1 MKLSSNLILFVAL
14 PALVVVVSVASWVRV
29 VQRDTAIQRAQTAIE
44 ETTAAVAERI
54 GRDTTTID
62 RTLKSVLET
71 LDGPLVPGGPE
82 ALRLAALCQ
91 AVLKN
96 HPELLGIE
104 LSHGASKLV
113 FSLTAEGA
121 TTFSVS
127 AADRARLLA
136 PQRTGIGLVWRGNQL
151 AQLVR
156 FGTSQDN
163 QPAPALIALLDVQA
177 LIAPAAA
184 LASRLHPGS
193 WVEFCSPDW
202 RSTYSTLA
210 KPHTGTL
217 SLLTASRYLQQ
228 PTHLGSLRITQ
239 PQALALAA
247 DAEDRLSAFS
257 GMAVTIVM
265 LLTVLAIS
273 LSRTILR
280 PVKKLMETVAAFERG
295 EALPEA
301 PTRRRDE
308 LGSLATSLRS
318 ALVGVSES
326 HGRLQQ
332 MNSQLES
339 RVAERT
345 GQLRRY
351 TRELRHARTETDGA
365 NKARAEFL
373 ANISHEVRTPLN
385 GIIGMTELLLDS
397 ELNGEQN
404 EYTQAIQ
411 RAGNEMLRL
420 MTDVLDF
427 SVLKRRQFELE
438 ESDFPLATAVNKI
451 CSTFAEKAERKGLT
465 LSCEVDEALPKIVSG
480 DNERLGQILT
490 HLLDNGIKFT
500 EQGSI
505 TLRVTQETSTEAALG
520 LRFEIQDTGIGIPE
534 EARQRLF
541 EPFTQED
548 TSSTRRYGGAGIG
561 LAMCQLLVEA
571 LGGSIG
577 VRNAEGGGSTFWFT
591 TVFKQISK
599 DNISETRGR
608 ALLNGLRVL
617 VVDDSS
623 MNRTI
628 FSRECK
634 GWGMAPA
641 EAESGAQ
648 AVALASS
655 AFAEGNSF
663 DLVLLDMQMPDMN
676 GLQTARRFKQDPA
689 LADIP
694 LVMLSSAS
702 SMGGRTED
710 QAAGI
715 AARLIKPIHQQQLL
729 SCLTRLMADAQAQ
742 ALREPVSP
750 EAPTPTPSRSRC
762 RRVLIVEDNLVNQK
776 VALRLL
782 SKLGYE
788 ADVANHGAEAVE
800 AVTERSYGAVLMDCQ
815 MPVMDGFEATREIR
829 RTQGNGERVPILAM
843 TANGLVSDRKI
854 ALSSGM
860 DDYISKPV
868 MADELRDMLNR
879 WIEPETGEGSR
890 SPTGAAEKEQPAP
903 AVSQMDQPMSS
914 PDSPS
919 PLSPSEPSEPSADNG
934 QPAIDESVLEEL
946 RSFQC
951 DDGPDILTELIDI
964 FLEDTP
970 PRLAAMSAAMGTSES
985 AVAEAEGHALKS
997 SCAQLG
1003 ALGLSEICR
1012 QIEQAGKVDSIATA
1026 RPLVEEALIEF
1037 RRVEQALLAMR
1048 QVS

>member
-14 PALVVVVSVASWVRV
+14 PALVVVVSVASWARV
-29 VQRDTAIQRAQTAIE
+29 VQKDAAIHRAQAAIE
-44 ETTAAVAERI
+44 ETTAAAAEMI
-54 GRDTTTID
+54 GRDTATID

-71 LDGPLVPGGPE
+71 VDGPIQPGGDQ
-82 ALRLAALCQ
+82 AQRLAALCR

-96 HPELLGIE
+96 HPELLGVA
-104 LSHGASKLV
+104 LSNGAAELV

-121 TTFSVS
+121 TEFTIS
-127 AADRARLLA
+127 ATDRAKLLS
-136 PQRTGIGLVWRGNQL
+136 PQRTGIGLVWRENQH

-156 FGTSQDN
+156 FGEPAGE
-163 QPAPALIALLDVQA
+163 QPAPALIALLDLQA
-177 LIAPAAA
+177 VIAPAAA
-184 LASRLHPGS
+184 LATRYHPGS

-202 RSTYSTLA
+202 RSTCSTLA
-210 KPHTGTL
+210 AAHEGDL
-217 SLLTASRYLQQ
+217 SLLTASQYLQQ

-247 DAEDRLSAFS
+247 DAEDRLSAFT
-257 GMAVTIVM
+257 GMSVTVLM
-265 LLTVLAIS
+265 LLAVLAVS

-280 PVKKLMETVAAFERG
+280 PVKKLMETVTAFEQG
-295 EALPEA
+295 ETLPEA
-301 PTRRRDE
+301 PSRRRDE
-308 LGSLATSLRS
+308 LGTLATSLRT
-318 ALVGVSES
+318 ALIGVTES

-339 RVAERT
+339 RVTERT

-397 ELNGEQN
+397 QLNGEQH

-427 SVLKRRQFELE
+427 SVLKRRQLELE
-438 ESDFPLATAVNKI
+438 ESDFPLATSVRKVCA
-451 CSTFAEKAERKGLT
+451 SFAEKAENKGLSFT
-465 LSCEVDEALPKIVSG
+465 CEVDETLPNIVSG

-490 HLLDNGIKFT
+490 HLLDNAIKFT
-500 EQGSI
+500 EAGSV
-505 TLRVTQETSTEAALG
+505 TLRVTQEPTTQDGLG
-520 LRFEIQDTGIGIPE
+520 LRFELQDTGIGIPE

-571 LGGSIG
+571 LGGTIG
-577 VRNAEGGGSTFWFT
+577 VRNADGGGSTFWFT
-591 TVFKQISK
+591 TVFRQVSK
-599 DNISETRGR
+599 GDISETRGR

-634 GWGMAPA
+634 GWGMEPV
-641 EAESGAQ
+641 EAESGPR
-648 AVALASS
+648 AVELASS
-655 AFAEGNSF
+655 AFAEGSGF

-676 GLQTARRFKQDPA
+676 GLQTAQIFKQDPA
-689 LADIP
+689 LAGIP

-702 SMGGRTED
+702 SADGRTED
-710 QAAGI
+710 QSTGI

-729 SCLTRLMADAQAQ
+729 SCLTGLMADAQTPV
-742 ALREPVSP
+742 LPEPVAPDTPS
-750 EAPTPTPSRSRC
+750 PTPHRSTC
-762 RRVLIVEDNLVNQK
+762 RRVLIVEDNMVNQK

-788 ADVANHGAEAVE
+788 ADVANNGAEAVA
-800 AVTERSYGAVLMDCQ
+800 AVSDRPYGAVLMDCQ
-815 MPVMDGFEATREIR
+815 MPIMDGFEATREIR
-829 RTQGNGERVPILAM
+829 RTQGDSMHVPILAM

-868 MADELRDMLNR
+868 MPDELRDMLDR
-879 WIEPETGEGSR
+879 WIEPEQDEDFR
-890 SPTGAAEKEQPAP
+890 SPSVAAEDEHLAPAP
-903 AVSQMDQPMSS
+903 PQMDKPMSS
-914 PDSPS
+914 LDSTS
-919 PLSPSEPSEPSADNG
+919 PVSSSEPSTDSA
-934 QPAIDESVLEEL
+934 PAAVDESVLEEL
-946 RSFQC
+946 KAFQC

-964 FLEDTP
+964 FLDDSP
-970 PRLAAMSAAMGTSES
+970 PRLAAMSAAMTTSES

-1012 QIEQAGKVDSIATA
+1012 QIEQAGKQDDIGTA
-1026 RPLVEEALIEF
+1026 EPLVEQALIEF
-1037 RRVEQALLAMR
+1037 KRVEQALLAMR